1 MQQSWQFVPDPHAS
15 DVVNLHATDVINLSH
30 TMLNEIVHYV
40 HVENLST
47 FLLSGAQVQ
56 YTL

>member
-15 DVVNLHATDVINLSH
+15 DVVNLSH

-47 FLLSGAQVQ
+47 FLPSGAQVQ